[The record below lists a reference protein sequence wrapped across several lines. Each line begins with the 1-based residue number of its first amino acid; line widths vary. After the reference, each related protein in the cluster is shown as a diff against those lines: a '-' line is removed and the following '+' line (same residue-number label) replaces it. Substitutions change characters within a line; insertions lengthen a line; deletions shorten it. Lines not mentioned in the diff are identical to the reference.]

1 MNMDSDWI
9 TIIVCGIFL
18 LACLGMLIYFG
29 GMNTHVIWSNPW
41 E

>member
-29 GMNTHVIWSNPW
+29 AFQIPIWINPW